1 MVTAAAMLACVQVH
15 NNMSIAVAFPCRD
28 TYNIWHEY
36 CCTTH
41 NTSVQTIKK
50 KLKEE
55 VGMARN
61 AKKYTNK
68 IFRDKR

>member
-1 MVTAAAMLACVQVH
+1 MYYKCK
-15 NNMSIAVAFPCRD
+15 NNWI
-28 TYNIWHEY
+28 
-36 CCTTH
+36 
-41 NTSVQTIKK
+41 

-55 VGMARN
+55 VYRDDN